1 MKLFFTILLV
11 LNLLTELLAST
22 TLIGGP
28 NGIAAAGSGNMWSMH
43 YGFAAFAIG
52 SASLWL
58 WPFRS
63 NLKAVTAVLGM
74 LMTFHSGL
82 FISLTL
88 AGDQQVGM
96 VIHAVMSVLCIV
108 LFTQRAKWCTE

>member
-1 MKLFFTILLV
+1 MKLFFTIVLV

-28 NGIAAAGSGNMWSMH
+28 DGIAAAGRGGMWSMH
-43 YGFAAFAIG
+43 YGFAAFAIA

-58 WPFRS
+58 WPYRS
-63 NLKAVTAVLGM
+63 NRKAVTAVLGM

-88 AGDQQVGM
+88 AGDQQAGM
-96 VIHAVMSVLCIV
+96 IIHAVMSVLCIV
-108 LFTQRAKWCTE
+108 LFTQRSKWCTE